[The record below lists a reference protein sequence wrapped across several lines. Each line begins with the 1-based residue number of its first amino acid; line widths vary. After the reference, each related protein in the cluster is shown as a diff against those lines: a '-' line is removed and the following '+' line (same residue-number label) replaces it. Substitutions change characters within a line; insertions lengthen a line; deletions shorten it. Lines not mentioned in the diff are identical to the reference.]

1 MKLQD
6 LMVATKSVWLEY
18 PGCAGF
24 ELEVANLS
32 KKELVALRKRCVYT
46 KFDRKTRQP
55 VEELDETKFVKE
67 FTEAVIKNWKG
78 FKLKYLEDLLLVDLK
93 GNDPETELEYSQ
105 EQAEVL
111 IQNSTEFDSWINDVV
126 FDLDNF
132 RGGSN
137 KPNVEKTRGVAVKQR
152 SGDEQG

>member
-18 PGCAGF
+18 PGCPGF
-24 ELEVANLS
+24 EVEVANLS
-32 KKELVALRKRCVYT
+32 KKELIALRKRCVYT

-55 VEELDETKFVKE
+55 IEELNEDKFAKE

-93 GNDPETELEYSQ
+93 GNDPDAELEFSQ
-105 EQAEVL
+105 EQAETL
-111 IQNSTEFDSWINDVV
+111 ITNSTEFDNWINDVV

-132 RGGSN
+132 RGRTDKSDVG
-137 KPNVEKTRGVAVKQR
+137 KTGTVAAKQR
-152 SGDEQG
+152 SGDVKG